1 MPRYEFSEGTS
12 NKFWDIKLKGTS
24 FTTTFGKI
32 GANGQ
37 TQLKEFSTA
46 AEAQKEYDKLI
57 AEKTKKG
64 YALAEGSGPTKAPV
78 AKAATKAPAAKPAK
92 ATAAKPAK
100 AAKEPASTGMYF
112 EFVEGSSSKF
122 WEIAIAGTT
131 VTTRYGKIG
140 TAGQSTPKTYKSAGE
155 AKAEH
160 DKLVAEKTKK
170 GYELVRGAAP
180 AAPVTTHAHDA
191 KLEAMIEAAPDDV
204 HGYEVYADWLQ
215 GQGDPRGELIALQI
229 ANKAAPAKKLIEQ
242 NKAHFYGKLAGAT
255 DMLERYEYSPLG
267 DNTHWRWG
275 YLEKLWISHK
285 YERSSMHD
293 GEKEEVDVA
302 EALDSLLGNP
312 STRFLRELT
321 VGIVSYEDNGYDDIA
336 KVIAK
341 HPKPTIKKLILG
353 DFYSEETELN
363 WSNMGDV
370 SPVYKAVPNLESL
383 TLRSGTMKVG
393 KIDLPKLVELHII
406 SGGLDK
412 GSFAAILAAKWPKLE
427 RVTLQ
432 LGEELTFK
440 VADLQPI
447 FDGKTFPK
455 IKHLGLGN
463 SPQGDAIAQA
473 LASSK
478 IAAQLE
484 SLDMSEGTMGDA
496 GAAALA
502 AGKFPRLVELDI
514 EQCWCTSA
522 GINQLKK
529 LVKKLEGVKNQ
540 NSGDDPEDRYISGR
554 E

>member
-37 TQLKEFSTA
+37 TQLKEFSSA

-64 YALAEGSGPTKAPV
+64 YTLADGSGPTKA
-78 AKAATKAPAAKPAK
+78 AKAPAAKAPAAK
-92 ATAAKPAK
+92 AAKPAK
-100 AAKEPASTGMYF
+100 EAAGGMYF

-122 WEIAIAGTT
+122 WEITIAGTT

-155 AKAEH
+155 AKLEH

-170 GYELVRGAAP
+170 GYELVRGEAP
-180 AAPVTTHAHDA
+180 AAPVTTNARDA

-215 GQGDPRGELIALQI
+215 AQGDPRGELIALQI
-229 ANKAAPAKKLIEQ
+229 ANKAAPAKKLVEQ
-242 NKAHFYGKLAGAT
+242 NKAHFYGKLADAT
-255 DMLERYEYSPLG
+255 DMLERFEYSPLG
-267 DNTHWRWG
+267 ENTQWRWG
-275 YLEKLWISHK
+275 YLEKLWISQK
-285 YERSSMHD
+285 FERSSMHD
-293 GEKEEVDVA
+293 GEKTELDVA
-302 EALDSLLGNP
+302 EALDSLLGNS

-321 VGIVSYEDNGYDDIA
+321 VGIVAYEDNGYDDVA
-336 KVIAK
+336 KAIAK
-341 HPKPTIKKLILG
+341 HPKPTLRKLILG

-363 WSNMGDV
+363 WSNMGDI
-370 SPVYKAVPNLESL
+370 SAVYKAAPNLTSL
-383 TLRSGTMKVG
+383 TLRSGTMNVG
-393 KIDLPKLVELHII
+393 KIDLPKLEELRII

-412 GSFAAILAAKWPKLE
+412 ASFAAIMGAKWPKLE

-432 LGEELTFK
+432 LGEELKFK

-455 IKHLGLGN
+455 VKHLGLGN
-463 SPQGDAIAQA
+463 SPQGDEIAQA

-502 AGKFPRLVELDI
+502 AGKFPKLVELNI
-514 EQCWCTSA
+514 EQCWCTTA

-529 LVKKLEGVKNQ
+529 LVKKLDGVKHQ
-540 NSGDDPEDRYISGR
+540 NDGDDPEDRYISGR